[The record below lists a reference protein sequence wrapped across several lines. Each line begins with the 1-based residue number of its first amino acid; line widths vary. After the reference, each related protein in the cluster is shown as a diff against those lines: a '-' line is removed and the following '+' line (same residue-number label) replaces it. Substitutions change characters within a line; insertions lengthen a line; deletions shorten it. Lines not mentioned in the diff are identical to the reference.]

1 MRVKGKFTGLVLSE
15 TCCRFA
21 KKPFFCLLKFIW
33 SSEYGCE
40 ERGISFWALRL
51 RDRGVKVFIDY
62 QSSSA
67 SVTLGRSC
75 TEAESEY
82 EHKGNK
88 EDLRYGRGKSIRSL
102 FKCQL
107 PGRALLKSC
116 KERLG
121 LRHNAW
127 VCKEGRKDCW
137 ASQVLRGMRAKGI
150 Y

>member
-1 MRVKGKFTGLVLSE
+1 LEKT
-15 TCCRFA
+15 
-21 KKPFFCLLKFIW
+21 FFCLFKFIQN
-33 SSEYGCE
+33 SEYACK

-51 RDRGVKVFIDY
+51 RDCRVKVFIDY

-82 EHKGNK
+82 EHKENK
-88 EDLRYGRGKSIRSL
+88 EDLRYSRGESIQTL

-121 LRHNAW
+121 LRHNA
-127 VCKEGRKDCW
+127 
-137 ASQVLRGMRAKGI
+137 
-150 Y
+150 